1 MFCFCLFVEWKWK
14 VGGEVDLRYHVE
26 VDLIGCQD
34 EQHRRKFGVKR
45 FIHF

>member
-1 MFCFCLFVEWKWK
+1 MFRFLFVEWKWK
-14 VGGEVDLRYHVE
+14 VGGGVDLRYHVE

-34 EQHRRKFGVKR
+34 EQYRTKFGMQW